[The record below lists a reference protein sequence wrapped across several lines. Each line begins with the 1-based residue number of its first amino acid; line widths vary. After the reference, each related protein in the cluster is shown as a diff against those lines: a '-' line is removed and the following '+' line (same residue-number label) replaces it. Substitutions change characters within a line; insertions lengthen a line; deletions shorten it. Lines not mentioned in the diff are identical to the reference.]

1 MDLALETKLS
11 EKAALKAYDE
21 RALTKEEQ
29 DQLNQIKVQV
39 WHEMVSS
46 LWLYA
51 RCFTSLHRSKHALR
65 AKGTSAAILRYTI

>member
-29 DQLNQIKVQV
+29 DQLNQIKVLV
-39 WHEMVSS
+39 WYEVVGS
-46 LWLYA
+46 LSV
-51 RCFTSLHRSKHALR
+51 RALFHL
-65 AKGTSAAILRYTI
+65 AACTDQNTY